1 MSGSQMSQGP
11 KCPSHLK
18 YYYYT
23 ISSDLGLDSFESC
36 FSRYEDWGLKK
47 CFVKVTKAAES
58 IYEWSSRNDFT

>member
-1 MSGSQMSQGP
+1 MSGAQMSQGP
-11 KCPSHLK
+11 KCPSH
-18 YYYYT
+18 